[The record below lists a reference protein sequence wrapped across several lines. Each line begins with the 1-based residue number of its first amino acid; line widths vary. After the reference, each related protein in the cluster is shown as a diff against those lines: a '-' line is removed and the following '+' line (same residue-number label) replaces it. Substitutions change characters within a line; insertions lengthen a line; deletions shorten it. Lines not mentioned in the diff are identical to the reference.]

1 MRIEYLS
8 TLDGQA
14 NELLLPSPRKDY
26 VHVDQI
32 CRHKPAQSA
41 EATQPRRIVHSDN
54 VENSD
59 LSTKQTV
66 CTGKRREKDDQEMQ
80 AINAADTDEVVI
92 NPDLMCVVCERPD
105 DEANMLVCD
114 CKRGYHIYCLTP
126 PLDSVPEGDWHC
138 PHCVKK

>member
-1 MRIEYLS
+1 MLPVPEPTPNFFKHFGVWMNEYCKS
-8 TLDGQA
+8 M
-14 NELLLPSPRKDY
+14 
-26 VHVDQI
+26 
-32 CRHKPAQSA
+32 
-41 EATQPRRIVHSDN
+41 HSDS

-59 LSTKQTV
+59 VSTKQTV
-66 CTGKRREKDDQEMQ
+66 CTGKRGEKDDQEIQ